1 MILKLIP
8 YFHLLFIIFIAIY
21 PIIFN
26 YKYLIDYIYINLLFT
41 THLSWTL
48 NNNQCLITSIYKKIQ
63 NKNYNDKYFEL
74 EDIYILINK
83 KIWKKYISKFI
94 YLLSIYSSTNVFLRN
109 NIPFIFIIFYNIL
122 LFLYLSSIRNLIN
135 TKFIILNIFKI
146 YIFFILIFFNIINNL
161 YKDNFNFIYIY
172 NNE

>member
-109 NIPFIFIIFYNIL
+109 NIAFIFIIFYNIL

>member
-26 YKYLIDYIYINLLFT
+26 YKYLIDFIYINLLFT

-48 NNNQCLITSIYKKIQ
+48 NNNQCLITLIYKKIQ

-94 YLLSIYSSTNVFLRN
+94 YFLSIYSSTNVFLRN

-161 YKDNFNFIYIY
+161 YKDNFNFKYIY